1 MQAQPS
7 EPIVIHQV
15 ELNLFEIDVEHVG
28 TDPAGLGVR
37 FMPTGFETQLRLA
50 VRVHTN
56 QGIVGGYVPPRG
68 RAKVVF
74 AACEALAHGLI
85 GENPLHRD
93 RLYQKMRRQ
102 TKHIG
107 EVGIGPLDIVL
118 WDIAGKLY
126 DAPIAQLLGGHRQ
139 SLKCYAS
146 TLGGDRF
153 GSGLSSAEAYA
164 DFAEQCLE
172 LGYPAYKT
180 HGWHEG
186 DVKEESAMLEAVA
199 KRVDGRMALMYD
211 SSCHLTTLADAI
223 EVGKVLDHYNYYW
236 FEDPYSDGG
245 ISIQGHRRLKEFVKT
260 PILITEFI
268 RNPETTMDILLAGAT
283 DFARVDPDYDGGITG
298 CYKAAIAA
306 ETLGL
311 DTEVHACGPAMR
323 HLMAALRL
331 SNYYEV
337 NLLHPVIGNAWS
349 LPVYTCGYSDDI
361 DAVDEQGCVPVPVG
375 PGLGV
380 EYDWAYIERCSVAAT
395 KIG

>member
-1 MQAQPS
+1 MHPTSPKSFFIEQ
-7 EPIVIHQV
+7 I
-15 ELNLFEIDVEHVG
+15 ELNLFEIDVDHVG

-37 FMPTGFETQLRLA
+37 FLPSGSQTQLRLA
-50 VRVHTN
+50 VRIYCN

-68 RAKVVF
+68 RAKVVY
-74 AACEALAHGLI
+74 AACEALAYGLI
-85 GENPLHRD
+85 GEDPLQRD
-93 RLYQKMRRQ
+93 HLYQRMRRQ

-107 EVGIGPLDIVL
+107 EVGIGPLDIAL

-126 DAPIAQLLGGHRQ
+126 NAPIAQLLGGHRQ

-153 GSGLSSAEAYA
+153 ENGLCCAEAYA

-186 DVKEESAMLEAVA
+186 DVKEECAMLETVA

-211 SSCHLTTLADAI
+211 SSCHLTSLADAI
-223 EVGKVLDHYNYYW
+223 AVGKVLDQYNYFW

-260 PILITEFI
+260 PILITEFV
-268 RNPETTMDILLAGAT
+268 RNPETTIDILLAGAT

-298 CYKAAIAA
+298 CYKAAVAA

-331 SNYYEV
+331 TNYYEV
-337 NLLHPVIGNAWS
+337 NLLHPVIGNAWH
-349 LPVYTCGYSDDI
+349 LPVYACDYSDDL
-361 DAVDEQGCVPVPVG
+361 DAVDEHGCVPVPTD

-380 EYDWAYIERCSVAAT
+380 EYDWNYIERRTVAST
-395 KIG
+395 KIA